1 MKYWI
6 TSLLSWLVLFFVM
19 ASIILTQQADGLELA
34 ELWSL
39 RENFLMIL
47 AFFGMI
53 VLVVHVA
60 WLFSLK
66 NK

>member
-19 ASIILTQQADGLELA
+19 ASVILMQQTDGMELE
-34 ELWSL
+34 EIWSL
-39 RENFLMIL
+39 KENFLMVL
-47 AFFGMI
+47 GFFGMI
-53 VLVVHVA
+53 VLVVHGA
-60 WLFSLK
+60 WLLSLN

>member
-19 ASIILTQQADGLELA
+19 ASVILTQQTDGMELE
-34 ELWSL
+34 EIWSL
-39 RENFLMIL
+39 KENFLMVL
-47 AFFGMI
+47 GFFGMI
-53 VLVVHVA
+53 VLVVHGA
-60 WLFSLK
+60 WLLSLN